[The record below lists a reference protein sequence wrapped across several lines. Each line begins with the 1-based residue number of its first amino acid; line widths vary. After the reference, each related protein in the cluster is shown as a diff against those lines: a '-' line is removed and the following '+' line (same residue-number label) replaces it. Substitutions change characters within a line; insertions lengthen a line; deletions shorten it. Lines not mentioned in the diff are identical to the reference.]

1 MKYENRTRAEQIF
14 KEIDL
19 LETELLA
26 IKNSGKLK
34 LFSNYADSEMKSYW
48 IRSGENEGHTPQEVV
63 VKKFVNELEATI
75 QGMIDALK
83 KELEAL

>member
-1 MKYENRTRAEQIF
+1 MKYENRTRVEQIF

-19 LETELLA
+19 LEAELSG
-26 IKNSGKLK
+26 IKNSGKLN
-34 LFSNYADSEMKSYW
+34 LLSGYGDSEKKSYW

-83 KELEAL
+83 KELVAL